1 MDFTLETIREHGD
14 AIYSLLFTYTLWNN
28 LIGTLIAGYAAHHGV
43 LDWMTLIGV
52 CWAGAFVGDTVRFWI
67 GRRWGH
73 SLVRQFPKIERG
85 IGTVLRLVD
94 RHHLWM
100 VFVHRYP
107 NGLRGLA
114 GFAYGMAGI
123 SWPRFLALNLVTAG
137 IWSASVIGAG
147 YSFGHLSEKMLGDAA
162 SGLGIT
168 LLAVFL
174 AIAWLLSKKLQRV
187 IERG

>member
-1 MDFTLETIREHGD
+1 
-14 AIYSLLFTYTLWNN
+14 
-28 LIGTLIAGYAAHHGV
+28 
-43 LDWMTLIGV
+43 
-52 CWAGAFVGDTVRFWI
+52 
-67 GRRWGH
+67 
-73 SLVRQFPKIERG
+73 
-85 IGTVLRLVD
+85 
-94 RHHLWM
+94 M

-123 SWPRFLALNLVTAG
+123 SWPRFLALNLVSAG